1 MSDTTTTKRQYDFL
15 SRRKMFAIISAI
27 AVSASLLLVL
37 TPGPKYGIDFAG
49 GTNVIARFDETVEAA
64 EVRQAVFDAGFSD
77 AGVVRFGGFDANQFL
92 IETQAIASLTPD
104 RLDAFRAALLAGAG
118 DGAELD
124 IDESAGDR
132 AYLRVSEAEYE
143 GASSEGE
150 GADLAQARAEALTSL
165 LLAELARADFD
176 GATVES
182 YGNPNER
189 RFVVRTEA
197 LQKQFENELLATFG
211 ERFLGIDRVET
222 VGPRVGQ
229 QLRED
234 GVKAVL
240 LALIAILVYIA
251 FRFDLR
257 YAPGAVAALFHDVT
271 ITLGIF
277 VIFQIEISLPII
289 AALLTIVGYSLNDT
303 IVNFDRVR
311 ENLDLQAGRFDL
323 VALVNRSINECLSRT
338 ILTSVTTLIAVTMI
352 LIFGGGLIR
361 SFAIAMAIGIVIGT
375 YSSIFIANPLMIWM
389 SQYLEARKEAKQAAT
404 A

>member
-1 MSDTTTTKRQYDFL
+1 MFRINRTIDFL
-15 SRRKMFAIISAI
+15 SKRRLFGMLSAFL
-27 AVSASLLLVL
+27 VLASLTLVI

-49 GTNVIARFDETVEAA
+49 GTNVI
-64 EVRQAVFDAGFSD
+64 
-77 AGVVRFGGFDANQFL
+77 VRFGSETTASEVREAVQSAGFADAAVQAFGGADAFQFL
-92 IETQAIASLTPD
+92 IETQATASLGEE
-104 RLDAFRAALLAGAG
+104 RIEAFLAALRIGAG
-118 DGAELD
+118 DDADLD
-124 IDESAGDR
+124 FDENAGDR
-132 AYLRVSEAEYE
+132 VYLRVSEARFTA
-143 GASSEGE
+143 ASSDGE
-150 GADLAQARAEALTSL
+150 GADLAQNRAQALVESVRSAL
-165 LLAELARADFD
+165 EGAEFE
-176 GATVES
+176 GSTVEVF
-182 YGNPNER
+182 GNPNER
-189 RFVVRTEA
+189 RFVARAEA
-197 LQKQFENELLATFG
+197 LQKQFESELRSAFG
-211 ERFLGIDRVET
+211 DRFVGIDRVET

-240 LALIAILVYIA
+240 LALVAILVYIA

-257 YAPGAVAALFHDVT
+257 YAPGAVAALFHDIT

-311 ENLDLQAGRFDL
+311 ENLELETGRFDL
-323 VALVNRSINECLSRT
+323 DELVNRSINECLSRT

-389 SQYLEARKEAKQAAT
+389 SRYLEARRQARQAA